1 MSTADEPF
9 DSRSIRDVLALW
21 FGLLGPPT
29 AFLLN
34 LEITYALVPSV
45 CSGPRLPH
53 AVLHLITVLSLAVS
67 LLAGMRAWRNH
78 QRSGGRW
85 PLDSAGPVD
94 RSRLL
99 SAVGLMSSAFFSL
112 LILGHWIPIFFLNAC
127 LRPT

>member
-1 MSTADEPF
+1 MATADEPF
-9 DSRSIRDVLALW
+9 DSRDRRDVLALW
-21 FGLLGPPT
+21 FGVLGPPT

-53 AVLHLITVLSLAVS
+53 VILHVITLGWLGVS
-67 LLAGMRAWRNH
+67 LFAGFRAWRNY
-78 QRSGGRW
+78 QRAGERW
-85 PLDSAGPVD
+85 PNDQAGPVD

-99 SAVGLMSSAFFSL
+99 GVVGLMSSAFFSL
-112 LILGHWIPIFFLNAC
+112 LILGNWLPTFFLSAC